1 MRSIGRLLAFLLL
14 VLALA
19 GCGGRAAPP
28 GRVIEAANPVNYYV
42 RLTSPG
48 AIRYEVTLAAE
59 RLPRDSIDFV
69 LPTWL
74 PGLYATRAPSVPE
87 NFTARDGRGRPIPVR
102 RLAVNAW
109 RLYTETTDYVSID
122 YKVVPGS
129 PEEPLATRP
138 QLDLHT
144 GYAVG
149 GTLLGYLDGLEM
161 RPVTLTFDLPPSW
174 RAATPL
180 RPAGPNRFA
189 APTYFE
195 LVGVPLVIG
204 DRWLDYKLF
213 VQGKPHQ
220 IVVQGAGPEFA
231 PDTLLRLVN
240 ETIELGTTFY
250 GRSPY
255 ERYLFAVHFVAP
267 DASGMGA
274 MGQPTGAAL
283 FLPSLAGNRMR
294 DAGLGA
300 ILLHQYLHAWFPGQF
315 GPTSVLRP
323 ELRFPPLVPDAWLI
337 EGSAEYYARLLPV
350 RNGASDRTAFYES
363 MADVLWFWRELGGG
377 NRIDLLELSTA
388 ARSGDPRD
396 SSRLVAGG
404 TLAVFLLDLMMR
416 EETRGVRGH
425 DHLVYFLQRRGTRYG
440 YDESQV
446 WADAAATL
454 EVPASAL
461 SVLTTRGT
469 LSIDANLER
478 GGLRAVSREVRR
490 RALGA
495 VLAPDANGQFVVS
508 AVERGGTAAGAGMRE
523 GDVLLEINGT
533 PIAPNEVIATR
544 FALTTFIEEAETGA
558 RINFEVERNGTPVE
572 LSGTV
577 RSVPAT
583 RITIVEREGASEM
596 QRMVRAS
603 LFHPGTPIPAASD
616 R

>member
-1 MRSIGRLLAFLLL
+1 MRSVCRLLVFSLVVVAF
-14 VLALA
+14 A
-19 GCGGRAAPP
+19 GCGRRAAPP
-28 GRVIEAANPVNYYV
+28 GRVVQPAGPVNYYV

-48 AIRYEVTLAAE
+48 AVRYEVTLAAE
-59 RLPRDSIDFV
+59 RLPGDSVDFV
-69 LPTWL
+69 LPAWL
-74 PGLYATRAPSVPE
+74 PGLYATRTPSVPE
-87 NFTARDGRGRPIPVR
+87 NFAARDGRGRPIPIR

-109 RLYTETTDYVSID
+109 RLYTETTEYVSID

-129 PEEPLATRP
+129 PDEPLATRP
-138 QLDLHT
+138 QVDLHS
-144 GYAVG
+144 GYAVA
-149 GTLLGYLDGLEM
+149 GTILGYLDGLAM
-161 RPVTLTFDLPPSW
+161 RPVTLTFDLPPGW

-189 APTYFE
+189 APSYFE
-195 LVGVPLVIG
+195 LVGAPLVVG
-204 DRWLDYKLF
+204 DRWRDYKLF

-220 IVVQGAGPEFA
+220 VVVQGAGAEFA
-231 PDTLLRLVN
+231 PDTMLRLVN
-240 ETIELGTTFY
+240 ETVELGTGFY

-255 ERYLFAVHFVAP
+255 ERYLFAIHFVAP

-283 FLPSLAGNRMR
+283 FLPPLAGNRMR

-315 GPTSVLRP
+315 GPVSVLRP
-323 ELRFPPLVPDAWLI
+323 ELRFPPRVPDAWLI
-337 EGSAEYYARLLPV
+337 EGAAEYYARLLPV
-350 RNGASDRTAFYES
+350 RRGASERTAFYES

-388 ARSGDPRD
+388 ARSGEPRET
-396 SSRLVAGG
+396 SRLVAGG

-416 EETRGVRGH
+416 EETRGVRGL
-425 DHLVYFLQRRGTRYG
+425 DHLVYFLQRRGTRSG
-440 YDESQV
+440 YDESRV

-454 EVPASAL
+454 ELPPSAL
-461 SVLTTRGT
+461 SVLTANGT

-478 GGLRAVSREVRR
+478 AGLQAVDREVRR
-490 RALGA
+490 RSLGA
-495 VLAPDANGQFVVS
+495 VLAPDASGQFVVTS
-508 AVERGGTAAGAGMRE
+508 VERGGTAAAAGMRE
-523 GDVLLEINGT
+523 GDLLLEINGT

-544 FALTTFIEEAETGA
+544 FALTTFIEEAETGS
-558 RINFEVERNGTPVE
+558 RVTFEVERNGRPVE

-577 RSVPAT
+577 RSIPAT
-583 RITIVEREGASEM
+583 RVAIVERSSASET

-603 LFHPGTPIPAASD
+603 LFHPGTPVPAASD